1 MEALDRH
8 PDAGR
13 ASSVLLRYVQQPR
26 HVAAALAAVRRMPRV
41 GELLLEDDGLA
52 SLGFVDQMVAAG
64 FGAGNGQLTRLHVGA
79 SNPAA
84 TLTLLR
90 PYAAHRIPSLDVFN
104 DVGITPGERRVAA
117 AMFAAVDAVVGGG
130 GRGQVT
136 GGGGGVVGG
145 GDHGGG
151 DGDRFSATEVGSRCR
166 E

>member
-1 MEALDRH
+1 M
-8 PDAGR
+8 
-13 ASSVLLRYVQQPR
+13 LLRYVQQPR

-117 AMFAAVDAVVGGG
+117 AMFAAVDGVVAG
-130 GRGQVT
+130 GRAQVA
-136 GGGGGVVGG
+136 GGGGGVAVGG
-145 GDHGGG
+145 GDRGGDRGGG
-151 DGDRFSATEVGSRCR
+151 DEDGFSAAEVGSR
-166 E
+166 